1 MAGTKGIIVP
11 SLTWKNL
18 VGQERVKD
26 ALKHAF
32 DRDALGHA
40 YLFSGDAGTGK
51 FQAAAELS
59 MALLCDSEETVPCGK
74 CDSCRQVRHYA
85 HPDFHCVMPLELQKE
100 HKGTGGK
107 LSEEGWE
114 HLNKVCR
121 DRIAEPYR
129 LPQGTGISTIPVEWI
144 REVNHSILRG
154 SVSGRRNVAVIC
166 GIDMMNRESANAM
179 LKTLEEPP
187 AETVI
192 LLCTE
197 RPHAVLPTILSR
209 CQILRF
215 GHIPPDDMSEALAKT
230 FNTTENDSKLVSAVQ
245 CANGSLG
252 RARLLLETPPDEY
265 VKAALVILKASVEG
279 NWDILTEAL
288 DEQLSDLDYGASER
302 VFGYVIHLVR
312 ERLLHRY
319 AVTENYFSSVSR
331 EAGLPEIST
340 TAAEQVITLCREAVR
355 AVRARGLVPLVLVTL
370 VMSIMEIFDVEKCQA
385 G

>member
-1 MAGTKGIIVP
+1 
-11 SLTWKNL
+11 L
-18 VGQERVKD
+18 VGQERIKD

-32 DRDALGHA
+32 DRNALGHA

-59 MALLCDSEETVPCGK
+59 MALLCDSEDAVPCGE
-74 CDSCRQVRHYA
+74 CDSCRQVQHYA

-107 LSEEGWE
+107 LSDEGWAY
-114 HLNKVCR
+114 LNKTCR

-129 LPQGTGISTIPVEWI
+129 LSQGTGISTIPVEWI

-154 SVSGRRNVAVIC
+154 SVSGRRNVAIIC

-215 GHIPPDDMSEALAKT
+215 GHIPPDAMSEALAKT
-230 FNTTENDSKLVSAVQ
+230 FSTTLDSPQVVSAVQ
-245 CANGSLG
+245 CADGSLG

-265 VKAALVILKASVEG
+265 VDAALVILKASAEG
-279 NWDILTEAL
+279 NWEILTEAL
-288 DEQLSDLDYGASER
+288 DGPMSDLDYGACER
-302 VFGYVIHLVR
+302 IFGYVIHLVR

-319 AVTENYFSSVSR
+319 TDTENYFSSVSR

-340 TAAEQVITLCREAVR
+340 TAAERVVTSCREAAR

-370 VMSIMEIFDVEKCQA
+370 VMSIMEILDVEEYKA